1 MPNQSSK
8 TGAQPR
14 PMLPSN
20 QLVMAANAAL
30 ADPNFRTSVRQ
41 MHAEGYP
48 LVKMV
53 DALGLEDD
61 MTARIRTILE
71 GLPPHVVEGIRQA
84 TLDMLDTSVYEMPLN
99 CTVTDAELEAGVPV
113 HVEVEPE
120 KGHPTIHVRPQS
132 KSA

>member
-1 MPNQSSK
+1 
-8 TGAQPR
+8 
-14 PMLPSN
+14 
-20 QLVMAANAAL
+20 MAANAAL

-41 MHAEGYP
+41 MHAEKYP

-53 DALGLEDD
+53 DALGLEED
-61 MTARIRTILE
+61 MTARIRAILE
-71 GLPPHVVEGIRQA
+71 DLSPEVVEDIRRA
-84 TLDMLDTSVYEMPLN
+84 TLDMLDTSVYEMPLD

-120 KGHPTIHVRPQS
+120 QGRPTIHVRPHP